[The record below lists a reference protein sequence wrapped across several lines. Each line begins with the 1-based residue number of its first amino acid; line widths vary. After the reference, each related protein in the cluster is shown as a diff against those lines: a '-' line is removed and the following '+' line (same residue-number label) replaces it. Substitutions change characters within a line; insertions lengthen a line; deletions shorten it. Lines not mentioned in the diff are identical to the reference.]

1 MHMKRHIAREKAF
14 QILFQLDMID
24 EDIERAIQELLDEE
38 ENDEFLY
45 NLVKGVARERST
57 IDEKIS
63 ANLEKWSFNRIP
75 SVEKTV
81 LRIATYEINFL
92 PDIPENVSINEAVEL
107 AKRYGDEKSGRF
119 VNGVLSKIIK
129 K

>member
-1 MHMKRHIAREKAF
+1 MKRHIAREKAF

-24 EDIERAIQELLDEE
+24 EDIEQEIQEQLEE
-38 ENDEFLY
+38 VEEDEFLH
-45 NLVKGVARERST
+45 NLVKGVVKERST

-63 ANLEKWSFNRIP
+63 ANLDKWSFHRIP

-81 LRIATYEINFL
+81 LRIATYEINYL
-92 PDIPENVSINEAVEL
+92 SDIPENVSINEAVEL
-107 AKRYGDEKSGRF
+107 AKRYGDDKSGRF

-129 K
+129 N